1 MQKTDHKKISF
12 CCGELNVIKLM
23 LYKPRNLIFASAL
36 HAAKKKNDLE
46 YPVHIFIKQK
56 KFFAE

>member
-1 MQKTDHKKISF
+1 
-12 CCGELNVIKLM
+12 M

-36 HAAKKKNDLE
+36 PAAKKKNDLE

-56 KFFAE
+56 QFFDRVGTLTLMLLP